1 MLTPDQVED
10 LRRRFVGELRL
21 PLDTGDRI
29 VIPHAELRKAQ
40 TTIRRLAVMVTLD
53 RQDGPTL
60 PGLVDE
66 TDPPAKPTE
75 G

>member
-1 MLTPDQVED
+1 MLTPDQVKD
-10 LRRRFVGELRL
+10 LTGLFFEEGRL
-21 PLDTGDRI
+21 PLTSGDRI
-29 VIPHAELRKAQ
+29 EVARNAIE

>member
-29 VIPHAELRKAQ
+29 DVARDTIEIVLRR
-40 TTIRRLAVMVTLD
+40 IAVMVTLD